1 MLVVLIAGVYLF
13 KGHVSLAEVNQV
25 VPDASIWKG
34 IWFGTIYGGLAFSV
48 GFSTIVAIGGD
59 TENVQCLVQVQ
70 CLAVLSILYC

>member
-1 MLVVLIAGVYLF
+1 MYLF

-25 VPDASIWKG
+25 VPEASIWKG

-59 TENVQCLVQVQ
+59 TESVQCQVQ
-70 CLAVLSILYC
+70 ARCTVVLSILYY